1 MTPGTG
7 LQWLT
12 MAAFGVLL
20 ILSVW
25 AWRRVRVR
33 PMALALG
40 LWGVNG
46 LAFYVV
52 FLFVYGATLHPVTVA
67 WSALTRLQGIF
78 LGIITLMILVKRDEA
93 DG

>member
-1 MTPGTG
+1 MMAGTG

-12 MAAFGVLL
+12 MGAFGALWL
-20 ILSVW
+20 MSIW
-25 AWRRVRVR
+25 AWRRARVR

-40 LWGVNG
+40 LWGLNG

-52 FLFVYGATLHPVTVA
+52 FLFLYGGVLNPVTVA
-67 WSALTRLQGIF
+67 WSVLTRLQGIF
-78 LGIITLMILVKRDEA
+78 LGIVTLVILIKRDEA